1 MIPKKDLLAGATAIA
16 QALGNPGRL
25 ELVEL
30 LAQRTFTVTDLAE
43 TAHMNIKTASAHLQV
58 LKTSGL
64 VTSQR
69 EATSTSYSL
78 NDAAALLLA
87 QLYSAA
93 YALDATT
100 RELHSQSL
108 PPGVELVEFDDLPR
122 LAPHTILDVR
132 PAAEYDAGHID
143 GAMNVPVED
152 VHARMASVPADH
164 MVLVYCR
171 GPFCLLAHRA
181 AAVAVAQGRQ
191 VAVVSSGGV
200 GLRSKHYAHS

>member
-43 TAHMNIKTASAHLQV
+43 TAHMNIKTTSAHLQV

-69 EATSTSYSL
+69 EATSTLYSL
-78 NDAAALLLA
+78 NDAAASLLA
-87 QLYSAA
+87 ELYSAA
-93 YALDATT
+93 YSLDATT

-108 PPGVELVEFDDLPR
+108 PPGVELVELDN
-122 LAPHTILDVR
+122 LAELGPHTVIDVR
-132 PAAEYDAGHID
+132 PAAEYHVAHID
-143 GAMNVPVED
+143 GAINIPVED
-152 VHARMASVPADH
+152 LHSQLAGIPSDH
-164 MVLVYCR
+164 LVLVYCR

-181 AAVAVAQGRQ
+181 ASMLAEKGRH

-200 GLRSKHYAHS
+200 GLRAKSGAQS